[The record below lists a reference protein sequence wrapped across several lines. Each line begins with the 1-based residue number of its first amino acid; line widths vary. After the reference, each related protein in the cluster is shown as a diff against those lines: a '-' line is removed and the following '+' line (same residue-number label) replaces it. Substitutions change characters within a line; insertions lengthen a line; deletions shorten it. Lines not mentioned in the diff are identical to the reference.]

1 MKVAALLFL
10 TVVTCG
16 FIRAAETG
24 PLVVER
30 HGLAVAAEGVPDDL
44 RRDLAEVI
52 DLQLTLVE
60 DTTPTAPLADD
71 LAFFVRKELLRLGL
85 PDAAVTWDIA
95 GGRVVLTIAAGSR
108 AGVGATDF
116 PGATAATPEE
126 LRAMLLR
133 PTRERTGQRDRR
145 LPFVAAEIR
154 QGAELVRRLLQ
165 SRGHLAAAVAEPDFS
180 TAPDGST
187 DITVRVTEGPRS
199 TFGPVVVRGPLPP
212 EAASARDD
220 AAAIE
225 GEAFSEVRMEE
236 IRARVQSKC
245 TAAGR
250 FGAVVTAAAHPS
262 PGGGAVPVV
271 LSVEPGPVFS
281 IRTLDIAED
290 FSRGARRLI
299 EAAFRPAEGDV
310 WSTEAL
316 DLMQRRVMDS
326 GVLSAVDTEPVR
338 IAGDDAGLALRI
350 TGREAPRRTLAVF
363 GGYETLRGP
372 ILGVEW
378 RHVNILDTG
387 NTLRLRAGWEA
398 GGPEGSLRWIDPAI
412 LGSRWTSDTELAALH
427 ATAWNYTHDSL
438 RLRSALSRQFTR
450 QFAASLFVAASAD
463 SAGGGGLTPEEL
475 GPSSYQTWS
484 AGLLASLDRRDSP
497 VVPHRGWFTSA
508 EVEMGNADVPFV
520 RSRLRFS
527 WYRPVTDRFRV
538 AFNWQAAAVHVPD
551 GIRRLPIDQRVFNGG
566 ASTVRSFGERDLGPR
581 SDGGTPLGGAVMHAL
596 NAEAS
601 WTLLTNL
608 ELAVFADTGS
618 LSQESGHPFAVPDDL
633 RHAVG
638 AGLRYALP
646 VGPLRLD
653 YGFNPSRRAGE
664 PRGAFHA
671 TFGFPF

>member
-1 MKVAALLFL
+1 MKAAALLCL
-10 TVVTCG
+10 MLMACRLA
-16 FIRAAETG
+16 RATETG

-44 RRDLAEVI
+44 RRDLHDVI

-60 DTTPTAPLADD
+60 DTAPSAPLADD

-85 PDAAVTWDIA
+85 PDAAVAWDIRT
-95 GGRVVLTIAAGSR
+95 GRIVLTIAAGDRSR
-108 AGVGATDF
+108 VGATSF
-116 PGATAATPEE
+116 PGASAATPEE

-133 PTRERTGQRDRR
+133 PTRERTGLRDRR

-165 SRGHLAAAVAEPDFS
+165 SRGHLAATVADPVFS

-187 DITVRVTEGPRS
+187 DIALSITEGPRS
-199 TFGPVVVRGPLPP
+199 TFGPVIVRGHLPP

-225 GEAFSEVRMEE
+225 GESLSEVRMEE

-250 FGAVVTAAAHPS
+250 FGAVVTASAQPS
-262 PGGGAVPVV
+262 PSGGAVPVV

-281 IRTLDIAED
+281 VRSLDIAED

-299 EAAFRPAEGDV
+299 EAAFRPAEGEV
-310 WSTEAL
+310 WSIAAL

-338 IAGDDAGLALRI
+338 LAGDDSGLALRI
-350 TGREAPRRTLAVF
+350 TGREAPRRTLAVY

-378 RHVNILDTG
+378 RHVNLLDTG
-387 NTLRLRAGWEA
+387 NTLRARAGWEA

-412 LGSRWTSDTELAALH
+412 FGSRWTSDTELAALH

-450 QFAASLFVAASAD
+450 QFAASVFVAASVD
-463 SAGGGGLTPEEL
+463 SAGGGGLTPDEL

-484 AGLLASLDRRDSP
+484 TGLLASLDRRDSP

-508 EVEMGNADVPFV
+508 EIEAGNADVPFV

-538 AFNWQAAAVHVPD
+538 ALNWQAAAVHVPD

-566 ASTVRSFGERDLGPR
+566 SSTVRSFGERDLGPR
-581 SDGGTPLGGAVMHAL
+581 SDGGTPLGGAVMHAF

-608 ELAVFADTGS
+608 ELAVFGDAGS

-633 RHAVG
+633 RYAVG

-653 YGFNPSRRAGE
+653 YGFNPSRRSDE